1 MSDYIKREDVMKRR
15 HGCDRDCK
23 SCDFFTDGDSW
34 CQGEI
39 FVVDLL
45 CVPSADVVERKKGKW
60 TDHSGDG
67 YVECPFCD
75 SATNCDGNIEELHF
89 CFSCG
94 AEMESE

>member
-1 MSDYIKREDVMKRR
+1 MADYIKRDDALRAFENEDYDIFSQYADD
-15 HGCDRDCK
+15 G
-23 SCDFFTDGDSW
+23 FTFATVERVLL
-34 CQGEI
+34 EI
-39 FVVDLL
+39 
-45 CVPSADVVERKKGKW
+45 PTADVVERKKGKW

>member
-1 MSDYIKREDVMKRR
+1 MSDYIKRDDVLALAKDIVAITIGGEYR
-15 HGCDRDCK
+15 HRWIDPDCVR
-23 SCDFFTDGDSW
+23 
-34 CQGEI
+34 EI
-39 FVVDLL
+39 
-45 CVPSADVVERKKGKW
+45 PSADVVERKKGKW